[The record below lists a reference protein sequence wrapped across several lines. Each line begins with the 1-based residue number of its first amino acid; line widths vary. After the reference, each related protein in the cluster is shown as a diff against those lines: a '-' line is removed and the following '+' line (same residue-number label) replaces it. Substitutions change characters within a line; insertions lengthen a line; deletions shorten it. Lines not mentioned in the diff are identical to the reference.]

1 MDKNTIKEVSIYLT
15 AQSVSDSRHAR
26 YLWTLKQIAAEVPTT
41 HTLKRLDK
49 SDILKVGVH
58 ITKFSKYTK
67 DEYRK
72 TLRLLNKVSLKKLP
86 ELPKTKN
93 RKRYNKE
100 CHPRE
105 TILEVINLIPHNSE
119 EYKLGNFL
127 WDSGG
132 RTGEG
137 FNLITGWVYPDLH
150 GCRARMVGKTGDRVI
165 RLLENPEILINQIKG
180 KSRDDYVF
188 ETNYGKFR
196 RKLQKA
202 GDKIGVKIKPY
213 DLRHSRYTELGPY
226 MSSAVKRAYFGWG
239 PNSKI
244 PETYD
249 HLTGDVID
257 PFVKQIPQM
266 MRKQQTQQQYT
277 TTRNFNPMVSRNVW
291 CN

>member
-1 MDKNTIKEVSIYLT
+1 VVINIYTIKDIHNSKRQINNALKNVEKSKYINKMDKNTIKEVSIYLT

-165 RLLENPEILINQIKG
+165 RLLENSAPQCEHIQNIH
-180 KSRDDYVF
+180 V
-188 ETNYGKFR
+188 
-196 RKLQKA
+196 
-202 GDKIGVKIKPY
+202 
-213 DLRHSRYTELGPY
+213 
-226 MSSAVKRAYFGWG
+226 SS
-239 PNSKI
+239 
-244 PETYD
+244 
-249 HLTGDVID
+249 
-257 PFVKQIPQM
+257 
-266 MRKQQTQQQYT
+266 T
-277 TTRNFNPMVSRNVW
+277 T
-291 CN
+291 